1 MAAALLA
8 RVLSSLPRPRY
19 LLSATCSVDKYF
31 SKCISS
37 DSRPKRPLTAYLRF
51 FVDKQPFYRKQN
63 PGKKLQ
69 GNNKVLGGCLEQL
82 PLEHSQK
89 CSTTYETAAKADIQ
103 RYKEQLAKFKAELT
117 PAQEE
122 ALKEEKRRKIAKR
135 RAFRKKRQLTIL
147 GKPKRSRSAFNI
159 FMAEHFQE
167 AKGVSPQGKM
177 KYLFDEWKTMSSS
190 QKQAYLQLAEDDKVR
205 YKNEMILWEAHMKE
219 IGHEDLIRHRNKGQM
234 QRGER
239 SKKTSEN
246 RFVILK
252 ESPLG
257 KIVSRAKNKQKV
269 KAKELE
275 E

>member
-1 MAAALLA
+1 MA
-8 RVLSSLPRPRY
+8 R
-19 LLSATCSVDKYF
+19 
-31 SKCISS
+31 
-37 DSRPKRPLTAYLRF
+37 
-51 FVDKQPFYRKQN
+51 
-63 PGKKLQ
+63 G
-69 GNNKVLGGCLEQL
+69 
-82 PLEHSQK
+82 
-89 CSTTYETAAKADIQ
+89 
-103 RYKEQLAKFKAELT
+103 
-117 PAQEE
+117 
-122 ALKEEKRRKIAKR
+122 
-135 RAFRKKRQLTIL
+135 RAFRKKRQLTVL
-147 GKPKRSRSAFNI
+147 GKPKRPRSAFNI

-219 IGHEDLIRHRNKGQM
+219 IGREDLIRHRKGQM

-246 RFVILK
+246 KFVILK
-252 ESPLG
+252 DSPLG
-257 KIVSRAKNKQKV
+257 KVVSRAKNKQKV